1 MPGYLYVV
9 MMLNF
14 LVNFL
19 LILGTNRLSGFPPE
33 WRRSAFAAA
42 AGGLY
47 GGVCM
52 IPGFHF
58 LMNTLWRMMSLL
70 LIGLIAFG
78 SSRNM
83 MKRSGIFILLSMA
96 LGWVVTG
103 LSGENFWMTAI
114 VSGIVCLLCRL
125 GFSGSVAAKEFV
137 PVKIAHEGNVVS
149 MIALKDTGN
158 FLKDPLTG
166 ESVMVIGAQTAMHL
180 LGLNREQLLAP
191 LETLAGSSI
200 RGLRLI
206 PYRSIGGS
214 GMLLAKR
221 FADVQIGDRK
231 GSAIVAFAP
240 EAIGRGEGYQAL
252 TGGAA

>member
-1 MPGYLYVV
+1 MSGYLNLV
-9 MMLNF
+9 MLLNF
-14 LVNFL
+14 LVDYL
-19 LILGTNRLSGFPPE
+19 LILGTNRLSGFPPG
-33 WRRSAFAAA
+33 WGRGALAAA

-58 LMNTLWRMMSLL
+58 LMNAFWRMVSLL

-78 SSRNM
+78 CNRNM
-83 MKRSGIFILLSMA
+83 PRRCGIFVLLSLA
-96 LGWVVTG
+96 LGGVVSG

-114 VSGIVCLLCRL
+114 VVGIVCLLCRM

-149 MIALKDTGN
+149 VIALRDTGN
-158 FLKDPLTG
+158 SLKDPVTG
-166 ESVMVIGAQTAMHL
+166 ESVMVIGAQTAMCL
-180 LGLNREQLLAP
+180 LGLNRQQLLTP
-191 LETLAGSSI
+191 METLAGSSI

-206 PYRSIGGS
+206 PYRSVGGS